1 MAITIDQMK
10 QRKKELG
17 YSYVIIAERSGLPL
31 GTVQKVLGGITKAPR
46 HDTLKA
52 LERALFPE
60 LQLSNDKNQAYG
72 TNKKINSITPAA
84 DSADPSSGIRFAS
97 DRAPAGR
104 SSGTHC
110 RNLNPDDQYTQA
122 GGMRQMM
129 AQEAAGKYRTSS
141 NPEIRF
147 FGKRQG
153 EYTLQDREALP
164 EEIRTELID
173 GILYLMASPT
183 TTHQIISGQI
193 YYQLCSFIYSRGGSC
208 TPFIAPSDV
217 RLDRDDFTV
226 VQPDVYI
233 VCSHDEEDITQH
245 DEEDSTQGEEKEKK
259 SGKTGKEYADFDS
272 PYTEGAPDF
281 IAEVLSPST
290 KIRDMTIK
298 AEKYRKA
305 GVREYWIVDPVKE
318 RVITYI
324 FGDDPDISI
333 SSFDNKI
340 PVNIYGGECLVDF
353 SQIRDR
359 VKMYEVQ
366 KDRLRKR
373 PT

>member
-1 MAITIDQMK
+1 MAITINQMK

-17 YSYVIIAERSGLPL
+17 YSYMIIAERSGLPL

-60 LQLSNDKNQAYG
+60 LQLSNNENQAYG

-84 DSADPSSGIRFAS
+84 DSADPSSGIRFTS

-104 SSGTHC
+104 SSGTLYRNY

-122 GGMRQMM
+122 GELRQMM

-164 EEIRTELID
+164 KEIRTELID
-173 GILYLMASPT
+173 GVLYLMASPSR
-183 TTHQIISGQI
+183 THQIISGQI
-193 YYQLCSFIYSRGGSC
+193 YYQLCSFIYTRGGSC

-233 VCSHDEEDITQH
+233 VCFH
-245 DEEDSTQGEEKEKK
+245 DEEDSTQVEEEKKNK
-259 SGKTGKEYADFDS
+259 SENAGKEYADFDS

-353 SQIRDR
+353 SQIRER
-359 VKMYEVQ
+359 VKMYEAQ

>member
-46 HDTLKA
+46 YDTLRA

-60 LQLSNDKNQAYG
+60 LQLSNDENQAYS
-72 TNKKINSITPAA
+72 TNKKINTKTPAT
-84 DSADPSSGIRFAS
+84 DSADSSSGIRSAS

-104 SSGTHC
+104 SSGTLY
-110 RNLNPDDQYTQA
+110 RNLSDPNDQYTQA
-122 GGMRQMM
+122 GGLCQMM
-129 AQEAAGKYRTSS
+129 AQETAGKYRASS

-173 GILYLMASPT
+173 GVLYLMASPT
-183 TTHQIISGQI
+183 RAHQIISGQI

-233 VCSHDEEDITQH
+233 VCFH
-245 DEEDSTQGEEKEKK
+245 DEEDSTQEEEEKGNKSEN
-259 SGKTGKEYADFDS
+259 SGKESDDFDS